1 MNGRLVFSG
10 SWLSYGCKAM
20 IVVVDIVIVVGILM
34 LAAIV
39 WWILLVV
46 SVALTKGNFSE
57 VAIDEGDELGKVI
70 DGRKPALRPDGK
82 FS

>member
-20 IVVVDIVIVVGILM
+20 IVVVVIVIVVGILM

-46 SVALTKGNFSE
+46 SVAWTKGNFSV